1 MQMILNAIT
10 NLQTSP
16 PAAILAAQSP
26 TAHGRR
32 ATPLLNRNAGSSY
45 PAIPARQGM
54 CPTGAQIRMNWMLR
68 STHSG

>member
-1 MQMILNAIT
+1 MILDAIT
-10 NLQTSP
+10 NLPDQ

-32 ATPLLNRNAGSSY
+32 DPAPQPQRGQLLPGNSR
-45 PAIPARQGM
+45 PARDVL
-54 CPTGAQIRMNWMLR
+54 TGAQIRMIWMLR

>member
-1 MQMILNAIT
+1 MQMILDAIT
-10 NLQTSP
+10 NLPDQ

-54 CPTGAQIRMNWMLR
+54 CSTGAQIRMIWILR